1 MMSDRRLR
9 TKWQQSVMTFPDL
22 EACHVPLERRAS
34 FLWEPHTK
42 GLRAHQMDDS
52 LPSSSGKKIIVTFL
66 DI

>member
-1 MMSDRRLR
+1 MP
-9 TKWQQSVMTFPDL
+9 FPDL

-42 GLRAHQMDDS
+42 GLRAHQMGDS
-52 LPSSSGKKIIVTFL
+52 LPSSSGEKIIVTFL